1 MNYSFIKFN
10 DELVDSRNM
19 MELTDLARLLFK
31 NPSLTVNVRKH
42 SYYNPLKNI
51 MNFSMFWKHRT
62 DITELDGFK
71 HDIFT
76 HYAAEET
83 LNYAEYDTLKNKDT
97 LIQQL
102 FLSIEYLRL
111 RKKSIEKRP
120 VIKKLLEPGDWIL
133 KGNYSKK
140 ARNEADD
147 FLYLMNLKILDFKE
161 EMEFEN
167 LTFNFSSDSTEESI
181 ELALNIYER
190 MSDHL
195 GLDEM
200 SVSTLHDI
208 SFSDLY
214 EFNKADEFRKDP
226 KSLSSDDSW
235 DDEEDK
241 DDVDTK
247 TSGAAKEAT
256 MLGEVGDAL
265 NSQKSDSKKI
275 NMYDD
280 EISEFNEGFGKNTG
294 SNQFRDL
301 SSTNQ
306 HALIEV
312 SKPKVKLSDY
322 HKYRGLYNR
331 YGEITKHVIGDIQQ
345 LLNFKRN
352 DIRKHQSSGKIMKNP
367 VLPIIEGSHKLFIK
381 EDSESVDIDAVFT
394 LVIDQS
400 FSMESHLEET
410 ISAVIVFNHILKSLN
425 IKHRIISHHEDTFE
439 VSPNNFPN
447 KIYEHLSV
455 EKSRYYY
462 PVSILDI
469 ESSGD
474 NRDGFILK
482 HEISLIEKH
491 DETDKFIIM
500 FSDGLPSAENYNQN
514 GIVDTHEAVNIAN
527 RKNINIINV
536 FINEDSDDQT
546 LASIK
551 DIYGNNT
558 IIVEHPAD
566 IPHATANL
574 LNKILLSI
582 TR

>member
-1 MNYSFIKFN
+1 MSYSFIKFN
-10 DELVDSRNM
+10 DELVDSKNM
-19 MELTDLARLLFK
+19 MELTDLARLLFE
-31 NPSLTVNVRKH
+31 NPNLTVNVRKH
-42 SYYNPLKNI
+42 SYYNPKKNV
-51 MNFSMFWKHRT
+51 MNFSMFWKHRP

-76 HYAAEET
+76 HFTAVDT
-83 LNYAEYDTLKNKDT
+83 LDYAEYDVFKSENTLM
-97 LIQQL
+97 QQL

-111 RKKSIEKRP
+111 RKNSIEKRP
-120 VIKKLLEPGDWIL
+120 VIRKLLEPGDFIL
-133 KGNYSKK
+133 KNNYSKNTK
-140 ARNEADD
+140 NSADE
-147 FLYLMNLKILDFKE
+147 FLHLMNLKILDFE
-161 EMEFEN
+161 EVMEFN
-167 LTFNFSSDSTEESI
+167 GTTFNFSSDSTSHSI
-181 ELALNIYER
+181 LLARKIYKELA
-190 MSDHL
+190 DDFD
-195 GLDEM
+195 LDVL
-200 SVSTLHDI
+200 SVTSLHDM
-208 SFSDLY
+208 SFSDVH
-214 EFNKADEFRKDP
+214 EFNKDNEYRKDS
-226 KSLSSDDSW
+226 KSISSDASHEDE
-235 DDEEDK
+235 DDK
-241 DDVDTK
+241 STVDTK

-256 MLGEVGDAL
+256 VLGEVGEAV

-280 EISEFNEGFGKNTG
+280 DVSEFNEGFGKNTG
-294 SNQFRDL
+294 SNKFKDL

-306 HALIEV
+306 YALLEV
-312 SKPKVKLSDY
+312 SQPKIKLNDY
-322 HKYRGLYNR
+322 QKYRQLYNR
-331 YGEITKHVIGDIQQ
+331 YGELTKKVIGDIQQ

-352 DIRKHQSSGKIMKNP
+352 EIRKHQSSGKLMKNP
-367 VLPIIEGSHKLFIK
+367 VIPMIEGSHKLFIK

-410 ISAVIVFNHILKSLN
+410 ISAVIVFNHILKSLK

-447 KIYEHLSV
+447 KIYDHLSF
-455 EKSRYYY
+455 EKSSYYY
-462 PVSILDI
+462 PVSILGI

-482 HEISLIEKH
+482 HEISMLENQN
-491 DETDKFIIM
+491 ESDKFIIM

-527 RKNINIINV
+527 RQNINVINV
-536 FINEDSDDQT
+536 FINHDNDEQT
-546 LASIK
+546 IDSIK

-558 IIVEHPAD
+558 IIVEHAEK
-566 IPHATANL
+566 IPDATANL

>member
-1 MNYSFIKFN
+1 MIYSSIKFN
-10 DELVDSRNM
+10 DELVDSKNM

-31 NPSLTVNVRKH
+31 NPNLTVNVRKH
-42 SYYNPLKNI
+42 SYYNPLNNV

-76 HYAAEET
+76 HYTAAET
-83 LNYAEYDTLKNKDT
+83 LNYAEYDLLKNKDPM
-97 LIQQL
+97 LQQV

-111 RKKSIEKRP
+111 RKNSIEKRS
-120 VIKKLLEPGDWIL
+120 VIKNLLEPGDRIL
-133 KGNYSKK
+133 KENYSKK
-140 ARNEADD
+140 TRNKAND
-147 FLYLMNLKILDFKE
+147 FLYLMNLKILDFEE

-167 LTFNFSSDSTEESI
+167 LTFNFYSNSTEESI
-181 ELALNIYER
+181 ELALDIYER
-190 MSDHL
+190 LSGHL
-195 GLDEM
+195 DLDEM
-200 SVSTLHDI
+200 TVSSLHDM
-208 SFSDLY
+208 SFSDLN
-214 EFNKADEFRKDP
+214 EFNKTDEFRKDP
-226 KSLSSDDSW
+226 ENLSSDDNY

-241 DDVDTK
+241 DGVDTK

-256 MLGEVGDAL
+256 VLGEVGDAV
-265 NSQKSDSKKI
+265 NSLKSDSKKI

-306 HALIEV
+306 YALIKV
-312 SKPKVKLSDY
+312 SKPKVKLSNY
-322 HKYRGLYNR
+322 HKYRGLYKR
-331 YGEITKHVIGDIQQ
+331 YGPITRHVIGDIQQ

-352 DIRKHQSSGKIMKNP
+352 EIRKHQSSGKLMKNP
-367 VLPIIEGSHKLFIK
+367 VIPIIEGSHKLFIK
-381 EDSESVDIDAVFT
+381 EDSESADIDAVFT
-394 LVIDQS
+394 LIIDQS

-447 KIYEHLSV
+447 KIYEHLTF
-455 EKSRYYY
+455 EKSNYYY

-482 HEISLIEKH
+482 HEISLLENH
-491 DETDKFIIM
+491 SETDKFIIM

-527 RKNINIINV
+527 RKNINVINV
-536 FINEDSDDQT
+536 FISEHSDEQT
-546 LASIK
+546 LESIK

-558 IIVEHPAD
+558 IIVNQPED
-566 IPHATANL
+566 IPDATANL

-582 TR
+582 IR

>member
-1 MNYSFIKFN
+1 MSYSFIKFN
-10 DELVDSRNM
+10 DELVDSKNM
-19 MELTDLARLLFK
+19 MELTDLARLLFE
-31 NPSLTVNVRKH
+31 NPNLTVNVRKH
-42 SYYNPLKNI
+42 SYYNPQKNV

-76 HYAAEET
+76 HYTAPET
-83 LNYAEYDTLKNKDT
+83 LDYAEYDALKNTDT
-97 LIQQL
+97 LLQQL

-111 RKKSIEKRP
+111 RKNSIEKRS
-120 VIKKLLEPGDWIL
+120 VIKKLFEPGDRIL
-133 KGNYSKK
+133 KDNYSKK
-140 ARNEADD
+140 AQNKADE
-147 FLYLMNLKILDFKE
+147 FLHLMNLKILNFED
-161 EMEFEN
+161 EMEFDSS
-167 LTFNFSSDSTEESI
+167 TFLFSSNSTEESI
-181 ELALNIYER
+181 ALARDIYER
-190 MSDHL
+190 LSDHSDI
-195 GLDEM
+195 DEM
-200 SVSTLHDI
+200 TVSSLHDM
-208 SFSDLY
+208 SFSDVY
-214 EFNKADEFRKDP
+214 EFNKTNEFRKDP
-226 KSLSSDDSW
+226 ENLSSDDSH

-241 DDVDTK
+241 SDVDTK

-256 MLGEVGDAL
+256 VLGEVDDAL
-265 NSQKSDSKKI
+265 NSQKSDSKKE

-280 EISEFNEGFGKNTG
+280 DVSEFNEGFGKNTG

-306 HALIEV
+306 YALIDI
-312 SKPKVKLSDY
+312 SQPKVKLSDY
-322 HKYRGLYNR
+322 QKYRELYNR
-331 YGEITKHVIGDIQQ
+331 YGQLTKNVIGDIQQ

-352 DIRKHQSSGKIMKNP
+352 EIRKHQSSGKLMKNP
-367 VLPIIEGSHKLFIK
+367 VIPIIEGSHKLFIK
-381 EDSESVDIDAVFT
+381 EDSESADIDAVFT
-394 LVIDQS
+394 LIIDQS

-447 KIYEHLSV
+447 KIYEHLTF
-455 EKSRYYY
+455 EKSGYYY
-462 PVSILDI
+462 PVSILGI

-482 HEISLIEKH
+482 HEISLLENH
-491 DETDKFIIM
+491 SETDKFIIM

-527 RKNINIINV
+527 RQNINVINV
-536 FINEDSDDQT
+536 FISEDSDEQT
-546 LASIK
+546 LESIK
-551 DIYGNNT
+551 DIYGNNM
-558 IIVEHPAD
+558 IIVEQAED
-566 IPHATANL
+566 IPDATANL